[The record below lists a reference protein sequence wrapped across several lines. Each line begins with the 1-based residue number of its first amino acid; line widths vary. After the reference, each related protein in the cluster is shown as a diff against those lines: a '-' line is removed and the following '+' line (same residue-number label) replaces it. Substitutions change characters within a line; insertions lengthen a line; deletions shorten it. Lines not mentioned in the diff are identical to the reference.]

1 MKLSFRFIV
10 SSVVFVILIT
20 AGFLILSASAK
31 SFPPGIDEVLRKSAE
46 PFNWTALLIGFFAL
60 SLSTL
65 SAAKAYELFKKSTPK
80 DSLVLPKMDDSVID
94 SLKSEIGEI
103 SSDIRRKEEENN
115 LLKDQIK
122 NMEHALQER
131 IASEDILKK
140 SVTGLRRE
148 CEKLLSEKEQL
159 TLEVNRH
166 KFAELFSAPV
176 PVIETEKP
184 VAKKIKTA
192 RKEVNKP
199 TNKKA
204 QPKIKAKKRKK

>member
-1 MKLSFRFIV
+1 MGLIKIFFRVLMPIFCLIIFMSFAYAV
-10 SSVVFVILIT
+10 PAHVAT
-20 AGFLILSASAK
+20 
-31 SFPPGIDEVLRKSAE
+31 PGIDEVLKKSAE

-94 SLKSEIGEI
+94 SLKSELTEI

-115 LLKDQIK
+115 LLRDQIK
-122 NMEHALQER
+122 SIERALQER
-131 IASEDILKK
+131 VVSEDILKK
-140 SVTGLRRE
+140 SVVSLRKE
-148 CEKLLSEKEQL
+148 SEKLLSEKEQL

-166 KFAELFSAPV
+166 KFAELFSAPAV
-176 PVIETEKP
+176 EAKKP
-184 VAKKIKTA
+184 VAKKIKTVK
-192 RKEVNKP
+192 KEVNKP